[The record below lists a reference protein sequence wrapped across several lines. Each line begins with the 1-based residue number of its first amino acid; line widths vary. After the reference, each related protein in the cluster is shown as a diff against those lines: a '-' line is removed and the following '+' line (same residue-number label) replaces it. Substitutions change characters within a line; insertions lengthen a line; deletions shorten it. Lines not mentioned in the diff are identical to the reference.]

1 MGGPPPHGLI
11 VHGFLDS
18 NGTFTTLDPTGAA
31 FTEAFGV
38 NNRGQI
44 VGVYVDSTPQQHGF
58 LDTRGTFTNI
68 APPAGGAFAE
78 SFAPSMGL
86 NNRGQIVG
94 TIIDST
100 GTHGFVASPSPDR
113 FHSADMTPDPIG
125 ASVTLLGQYM
135 QANFKTSDDNHG
147 GTVIADPSAV
157 AQTDQQPATLVN
169 PHMG

>member
-1 MGGPPPHGLI
+1 M
-11 VHGFLDS
+11 V
-18 NGTFTTLDPTGAA
+18 
-31 FTEAFGV
+31 
-38 NNRGQI
+38 
-44 VGVYVDSTPQQHGF
+44 QHGF

-68 APPAGGAFAE
+68 APPGGGALAE
-78 SFAPSMGL
+78 SFSPSMGL